1 LARAS
6 TSRPSTPRIAI
17 AIGEG
22 VDERFEQHGVDG
34 GYRRWLGVREGK
46 YRFCFEREVCDTVEV
61 DKVVDGGKANI
72 PPVVVIGVVVV
83 GGGGG
88 ASV

>member
-1 LARAS
+1 
-6 TSRPSTPRIAI
+6 
-17 AIGEG
+17 
-22 VDERFEQHGVDG
+22 
-34 GYRRWLGVREGK
+34 LGVREGK

-83 GGGGG
+83 GGGG